1 MRVGEEVTVMSVLLA
16 GHDQA
21 WRGVPRAYQRKPVR
35 GRVIWLHP
43 ERRFALVEIP
53 VKGGIVRECFAV
65 RR

>member
-1 MRVGEEVTVMSVLLA
+1 MQVGDVVTVMSVLLA

-21 WRGVPRAYQRKPVR
+21 WTGIPKAYQKKPVK
-35 GRVIWLHP
+35 GRVVWLHP